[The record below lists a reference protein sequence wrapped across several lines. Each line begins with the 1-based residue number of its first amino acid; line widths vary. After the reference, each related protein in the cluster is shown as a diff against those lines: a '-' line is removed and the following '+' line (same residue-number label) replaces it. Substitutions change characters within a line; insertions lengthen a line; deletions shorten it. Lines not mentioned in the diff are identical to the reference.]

1 MHEHQLNRIML
12 YVTDA
17 AMRVTSSD
25 GKVEMTPRKAG
36 DIAQGGAAKHSEQ
49 NTTDKPVEVIV
60 TELKY

>member
-1 MHEHQLNRIML
+1 
-12 YVTDA
+12 
-17 AMRVTSSD
+17 
-25 GKVEMTPRKAG
+25 MTPRKAG